1 MKFGLVSLGCEKNLV
16 DSELVLGYLKHYG
29 HEITNDPNIADAIII
44 NTCGFIAD
52 SKKEAIET
60 ILEMA
65 NYKKKIIVIGCLA
78 TRYKDALKKA
88 MPEIDI
94 LITLN
99 DYNHFGKYL
108 ASLDSSFKD
117 DGLSFNHRILSTPSF
132 SAYLRIADGC
142 SNNCAYCAIP
152 LIRGKNKSRTIED
165 IILEANRLV
174 KEGVKEVTLLAQ
186 DTTKYGLDIYN
197 KVRIVDLLKELLKI
211 NELEYIRL
219 LYLYPD
225 EIEDELI
232 ELIGKEK
239 RLTPYFDIPIQHSE
253 DNVLSKMNR
262 RGNKQY
268 LLNLFN
274 KIKEKV
280 PSAILRTTIMVGFPG
295 ETEEDFNNLVE
306 FIKQVEFDH
315 LGCFTYSKE
324 EDTQAFKFKNQ
335 IDEET
340 KKKRKDILMKEQSRI
355 SYRKN
360 KAHVGEIMEGLI
372 IEKKKGGY
380 KLRSHY
386 NAIDDIDG
394 SIIVNSD
401 LNLSL
406 GQKVKVKITN
416 AFVYDLLGEVI
427 E

>member
-29 HEITNDPNIADAIII
+29 HEITNDPNVADAIII

-78 TRYKDALKKA
+78 SRYKDALKKA

-108 ASLDSSFKD
+108 SSLDDSFKD
-117 DGLSFNHRILSTPSF
+117 DGLSFNNRVLSTPSF

-165 IILEANRLV
+165 IVLEANRLV
-174 KEGVKEVTLLAQ
+174 KNGVKEVTLLAQ

-197 KVRIVDLLKELLKI
+197 KVRIVDLLKELLQIK
-211 NELEYIRL
+211 ELEYIRL

-253 DNVLSKMNR
+253 DSVLKNMNR

-274 KIKEKV
+274 KIKNTV
-280 PSAILRTTIMVGFPG
+280 PNAILRTTVMVGFPG
-295 ETEEDFNNLVE
+295 ESEEDFNNLVD

-315 LGCFTYSKE
+315 LGCFTFSKE
-324 EDTQAFKFKNQ
+324 EDTLAFKYKNQ

-340 KKKRKDILMKEQSRI
+340 KKRRKDIIMKEQSRI

-360 KAHVGEIMEGLI
+360 KAHIGEVMEGLI
-372 IEKKKGGY
+372 IEKKNNGY
-380 KLRSHY
+380 KLRSYY

-394 SIIVNSD
+394 SIIVNSNLD
-401 LNLSL
+401 LSL

-416 AFVYDLLGEVI
+416 AFVYDLLGEIV

>member
-165 IILEANRLV
+165 IILEAKNLADN
-174 KEGVKEVTLLAQ
+174 GVKEVTLLAQ

-211 NELEYIRL
+211 NELKYIRL

-268 LLNLFN
+268 LLKLFN

-380 KLRSHY
+380 KLRSYY

>member
-29 HEITNDPNIADAIII
+29 HEITNDPNVADAIII

-108 ASLDSSFKD
+108 SSLDDSFKD
-117 DGLSFNHRILSTPSF
+117 DGLSFNNRVLSTPSF

-174 KEGVKEVTLLAQ
+174 KDGVKEVTLLAQ

-253 DNVLSKMNR
+253 DSVLKNMNR
-262 RGNKQY
+262 RGDKQY

-274 KIKEKV
+274 KIKNTV
-280 PSAILRTTIMVGFPG
+280 PNAILRTTVMVGFPG
-295 ETEEDFNNLVE
+295 ESEEDFNNLVD
-306 FIKQVEFDH
+306 FIKQIEFDH
-315 LGCFTYSKE
+315 LGCFTFSKE
-324 EDTQAFKFKNQ
+324 EDTLAFKYKNQ

-340 KKKRKDILMKEQSRI
+340 KKRRKDIIMKEQSRI

-372 IEKKKGGY
+372 IEKKNNGY
-380 KLRSHY
+380 KLRSYY

-401 LNLSL
+401 LDLSL

-416 AFVYDLLGEVI
+416 AFVYDLLGEIV

>member
-16 DSELVLGYLKHYG
+16 DSELVLGYVKSYG
-29 HEITNDPNIADAIII
+29 HEIVNDPSFADAIIV
-44 NTCGFIAD
+44 NTCGFIQD

-65 NYKKKIIVIGCLA
+65 SYKKKLIVIGCLA
-78 TRYKDALKKA
+78 TRYKKALLKA

-99 DYNHFGKYL
+99 DYNHFGSFLKQ
-108 ASLDSSFKD
+108 LDNNFSD
-117 DGLSFNHRILSTPSF
+117 DGLSFDKRIISTPSF
-132 SAYLRIADGC
+132 TAYLRIADGC

-152 LIRGKNKSRTIED
+152 LIRGPIKSRTIED
-165 IILEANRLV
+165 IISEALRLRDN
-174 KEGVKEVTLLAQ
+174 GVKEITLLAQ
-186 DTTKYGLDIYN
+186 DTTKYGIDIYGT
-197 KVRIVDLLKELLKI
+197 VRIVDLLKELLKI
-211 NELEYIRL
+211 EQFEYIRL

-225 EIEDELI
+225 EIDDELI

-253 DNVLSKMNR
+253 DEILLSMNR
-262 RGNKQY
+262 RGNRQY

-280 PSAILRTTIMVGFPG
+280 PNAILRTTIMVGFPG
-295 ETEEDFNNLVE
+295 ETDEHFNGLVN

-324 EDTQAFKFKNQ
+324 EDTKAYSYKKQ
-335 IDEET
+335 IDEDI
-340 KKKRKDILMKEQSRI
+340 KKSRKDIIMKEQSHI

-360 KAHVGEIMEGLI
+360 KKHIGEVMEGLI
-372 IEKKKGGY
+372 ISKKKGSY
-380 KLRSHY
+380 YLRSY
-386 NAIDDIDG
+386 FNAIDDIDG
-394 SIIVNSD
+394 SIIVNTD
-401 LNLSL
+401 KQLQI
-406 GQKVKVKITN
+406 GQKIKVKITN
-416 AFVYDLLGEVI
+416 AFVYDLLAEVV

>member
-29 HEITNDPNIADAIII
+29 HEITNDPNVADAIII

-108 ASLDSSFKD
+108 SSLDDSFKD
-117 DGLSFNHRILSTPSF
+117 DGLSFNNRVLSTPSF

-174 KEGVKEVTLLAQ
+174 KDGVKEVTLLAQ

-197 KVRIVDLLKELLKI
+197 KVRIVDLLKELLQIK
-211 NELEYIRL
+211 ELEYIRL

-253 DNVLSKMNR
+253 DSVLKNMNR
-262 RGNKQY
+262 RGDKQY

-274 KIKEKV
+274 KIKNTV
-280 PSAILRTTIMVGFPG
+280 PNAILRTTVMVGFPG
-295 ETEEDFNNLVE
+295 ESEEDFNNLVD

-315 LGCFTYSKE
+315 LGCFTFSKE
-324 EDTQAFKFKNQ
+324 EDTLAFKYKNQ

-340 KKKRKDILMKEQSRI
+340 KKRRKDIIMKEQSRI

-360 KAHVGEIMEGLI
+360 KAHIGEIMEGLI
-372 IEKKKGGY
+372 IEKKNNGY
-380 KLRSHY
+380 KLRSYY

-394 SIIVNSD
+394 SIIVNSNLD
-401 LNLSL
+401 LSL

-416 AFVYDLLGEVI
+416 AFVYDLLGEIV

>member
-29 HEITNDPNIADAIII
+29 HEITNDPSIADAIIV
-44 NTCGFIAD
+44 NTCGFIND

-65 NYKKKIIVIGCLA
+65 NYKKKLIVIGCLA

-108 ASLDSSFKD
+108 SSLDSSFKD
-117 DGLSFNHRILSTPSF
+117 DGLSFDYRILATPSF

-142 SNNCAYCAIP
+142 SNNCTYCAIP
-152 LIRGKNKSRTIED
+152 LIRGPIKSRYIED
-165 IILEANRLV
+165 IVLEANNLASS
-174 KEGVKEVTLLAQ
+174 GVKEITLLAQ
-186 DTTKYGLDIYN
+186 DTTKYGIDIYN

-211 NELEYIRL
+211 NEFEYIRL

-225 EIEDELI
+225 EIDDELI

-253 DNVLSKMNR
+253 TKILKAMNR
-262 RGNKQY
+262 RGDKTY

-274 KIKEKV
+274 KIKQKV

-295 ETEEDFNNLVE
+295 ESEEDFLSLVD
-306 FIKQVEFDH
+306 FIKEVEFDH

-324 EDTQAFKFKNQ
+324 EDTKSFKYPHQ

-340 KKKRKDILMKEQSRI
+340 KKKRKDIIMKEQSRI

-360 KAHVGEIMEGLI
+360 KGHIGEIMEGLI
-372 IEKKKGGY
+372 IDKKNGSY
-380 KLRSHY
+380 KLRSYY

-401 LNLSL
+401 KELDI
-406 GQKVKVKITN
+406 GQKVKAKITN
-416 AFVYDLLGEVI
+416 AFVYDLLGEII

>member
-29 HEITNDPNIADAIII
+29 HEITNDPRVADAIIV
-44 NTCGFIAD
+44 NTCGFIND

-65 NYKKKIIVIGCLA
+65 NYKKKLIVIGCLA
-78 TRYKDALKKA
+78 TRYKEALKKA

-99 DYNHFGKYL
+99 DYYHFGKYL
-108 ASLDSSFKD
+108 SSLDPSFKD

-152 LIRGKNKSRTIED
+152 LIRGPIKSRYIED
-165 IILEANRLV
+165 IVLEANNLASS
-174 KEGVKEVTLLAQ
+174 GVREITLLAQ
-186 DTTKYGLDIYN
+186 DTTKYGIDIYN

-211 NELEYIRL
+211 NQFEYIRL

-225 EIEDELI
+225 EIDDELI

-253 DNVLSKMNR
+253 DNILKAMNR
-262 RGNKQY
+262 RGDKKY

-280 PSAILRTTIMVGFPG
+280 PLAILRTTIMVGFPG
-295 ETEEDFNNLVE
+295 ESEEDFLSLVD
-306 FIKQVEFDH
+306 FIKEVEFDH

-324 EDTQAFKFKNQ
+324 EDTKSFKYPNQ

-340 KKKRKDILMKEQSRI
+340 KKKRKDIIMKEQSRI

-360 KAHVGEIMEGLI
+360 KGHIGEIMEGLI
-372 IEKKKGGY
+372 VDKKNGSY
-380 KLRSHY
+380 KLRSYY

-401 LNLSL
+401 KELNI

-416 AFVYDLLGEVI
+416 AFVYDLLGVI
-427 E
+427 IE